1 MIDINHIAK
10 LTRIGLTKKEKEK
23 YQKEFSDI
31 LVFANQ
37 LKEVKTSKID
47 PISHVT
53 GLENVTRHDKARQKD
68 KKETDRLLD
77 LAPTKEERQ
86 IKVKAIL

>member
-1 MIDINHIAK
+1 MININHIAK
-10 LTRIGLTKKEKEK
+10 LARIGLTKKEKEK

-53 GLENVTRHDKARQKD
+53 GLENVTRQDKARQKD

>member
-1 MIDINHIAK
+1 MININHIAK
-10 LTRIGLTKKEKEK
+10 LARIGLTKKEKEK

-31 LVFANQ
+31 LAFANQ

-53 GLENVTRHDKARQKD
+53 GLENVTRQDKARQKD